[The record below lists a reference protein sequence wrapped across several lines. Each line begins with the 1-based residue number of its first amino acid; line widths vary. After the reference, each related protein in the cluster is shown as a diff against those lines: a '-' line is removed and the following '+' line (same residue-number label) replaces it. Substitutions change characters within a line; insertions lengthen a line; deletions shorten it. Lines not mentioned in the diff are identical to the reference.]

1 MGLRLTPVIASR
13 DRREA
18 RQEKQVHINLRNKR
32 ERRHVNERMG
42 RSRREVTQMREA
54 HSPAMM
60 DVNPTRAAM
69 LALSWLAA
77 AFLVAEEPAV
87 LVG

>member
-1 MGLRLTPVIASR
+1 
-13 DRREA
+13 
-18 RQEKQVHINLRNKR
+18 
-32 ERRHVNERMG
+32 MG
-42 RSRREVTQMREA
+42 RSRREVTQMRDA

-60 DVNPTRAAM
+60 DVNPTRAAT

>member
-1 MGLRLTPVIASR
+1 MR
-13 DRREA
+13 D
-18 RQEKQVHINLRNKR
+18 
-32 ERRHVNERMG
+32 
-42 RSRREVTQMREA
+42 A

-60 DVNPTRAAM
+60 DVNPTRAAT